1 MSINGISGGLSY
13 FHMAGRTGK
22 IVSAMTAGCRSVY
35 EAEPWAVIQKEEDR
49 IVSKTHYTEEDA
61 LWNQYGKQY
70 RDSMKIV
77 DGKVVVT
84 GEPWNYLAKSVPE
97 EELEAYRQ
105 KLEQEGLGDG
115 IDWRGVESDFRNM
128 EVDFSN
134 AEHLNTKIDYIA
146 SRCAV
151 LRERIEQNSSGE
163 EKEQQLSRL
172 EAVMDRTKQTLVD
185 SYSDSIGNFY
195 EEYGYSGAKKELAQS
210 LSSGID
216 QRIAQYEEHLRQ
228 SDTYAALREE
238 TAGWLQQDDG
248 YMAARLREDLTAQ
261 DGASRQTEAAG
272 HTLHDLETAGLYAA
286 ECRERLDKQ
295 GAFWSDNEQ
304 RMGLDLA
311 VQGMKTDYLAGHGGL
326 SRNMQDLLQDTF
338 QNYKRKYTD
347 LLEQKLREDA
357 AKFSTPLKN
366 RLDRGEISAVYEY
379 TMAQYR
385 QSGDILDAFAKG
397 AKQAQSA
404 FERNF
409 SQRAGATGNYLD
421 KYKWDR
427 FFDRSKYTGIKGED
441 CMYEKYRKSIDR
453 FLGSLEAGGSTT
465 VKLLFGSSGDYEM
478 NVFA

>member
-84 GEPWNYLAKSVPE
+84 GDPWNYLAKSVPE

-228 SDTYAALREE
+228 SDTYAA
-238 TAGWLQQDDG
+238 
-248 YMAARLREDLTAQ
+248 LREDLTAQ

-409 SQRAGATGNYLD
+409 SQRAGAPGSYSA
-421 KYKWDR
+421 KYGWDR
-427 FFDRSKYTGIKGED
+427 FFDQSKYTGIKVGD

>member
-1 MSINGISGGLSY
+1 MSINGISGSLPY
-13 FHMAGRTGK
+13 FHMAGRTGR
-22 IVSAMTAGCRSVY
+22 IASAMTAGCSSGY
-35 EAEPWAVIQKEEDR
+35 DAKSWAVLQKEEDR

-84 GEPWNYLAKSVPE
+84 GDPWNYLAKRVPE

-105 KLEQEGLGDG
+105 KLEQEGLGDE
-115 IDWRGVESDFRNM
+115 IDWRGVESDFQNM
-128 EVDFSN
+128 EVDFTN
-134 AEHLNTKIDYIA
+134 AEHLITKIDYIE
-146 SRCAV
+146 SRYAV
-151 LRERIEQNSSGE
+151 LKERIEQNSSGE

-172 EAVMDRTKQTLVD
+172 EEIMDRTKQTLMD

-210 LSSGID
+210 LSFGID
-216 QRIAQYEEHLRQ
+216 QRIAQYEEHLQQ

-248 YMAARLREDLTAQ
+248 YMAARLREDLSVHS
-261 DGASRQTEAAG
+261 GASRQTETTG
-272 HTLHDLETAGLYAA
+272 YTLQDLETAGLYAA

-311 VQGMKTDYLAGHGGL
+311 VQGMKTDYLSRHGGL

-357 AKFSTPLKN
+357 AKFSTPLKD
-366 RLDRGEISAVYEY
+366 RLDHGAVPAVRGYSRRLY
-379 TMAQYR
+379 
-385 QSGDILDAFAKG
+385 
-397 AKQAQSA
+397 
-404 FERNF
+404 
-409 SQRAGATGNYLD
+409 QRGQAGADG
-421 KYKWDR
+421 
-427 FFDRSKYTGIKGED
+427 F
-441 CMYEKYRKSIDR
+441 
-453 FLGSLEAGGSTT
+453 
-465 VKLLFGSSGDYEM
+465 
-478 NVFA
+478 

>member
-1 MSINGISGGLSY
+1 
-13 FHMAGRTGK
+13 
-22 IVSAMTAGCRSVY
+22 
-35 EAEPWAVIQKEEDR
+35 
-49 IVSKTHYTEEDA
+49 
-61 LWNQYGKQY
+61 
-70 RDSMKIV
+70 
-77 DGKVVVT
+77 
-84 GEPWNYLAKSVPE
+84 
-97 EELEAYRQ
+97 
-105 KLEQEGLGDG
+105 
-115 IDWRGVESDFRNM
+115 
-128 EVDFSN
+128 
-134 AEHLNTKIDYIA
+134 
-146 SRCAV
+146 
-151 LRERIEQNSSGE
+151 
-163 EKEQQLSRL
+163 
-172 EAVMDRTKQTLVD
+172 MDRTKQMLMD

-210 LSSGID
+210 LSFGID

-238 TAGWLQQDDG
+238 TAGWLLQDDG
-248 YMAARLREDLTAQ
+248 YMAARLREDLTVHS
-261 DGASRQTEAAG
+261 GASRQTG
-272 HTLHDLETAGLYAA
+272 TTGYTLQDLETAGLYAA

-311 VQGMKTDYLAGHGGL
+311 VQGMKTDYLSRHGGL

-357 AKFSTPLKN
+357 AKFSTPLKD

-409 SQRAGATGNYLD
+409 SQRAGAPGSYSA
-421 KYKWDR
+421 KYGWDR
-427 FFDRSKYTGIKGED
+427 FFDQSKYTGIKGED

-453 FLGSLEAGGSTT
+453 FLESLGTDGSRT
-465 VKLLFGSSGDYEM
+465 VSLLFGSSGDYEM